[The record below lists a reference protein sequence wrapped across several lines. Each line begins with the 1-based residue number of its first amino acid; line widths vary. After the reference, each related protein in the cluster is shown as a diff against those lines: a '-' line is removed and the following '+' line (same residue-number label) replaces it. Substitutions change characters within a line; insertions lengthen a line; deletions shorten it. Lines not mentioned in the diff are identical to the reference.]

1 MSSCEAWDE
10 DIIRTTGSGE
20 GPAGNGGDRW
30 PRGVGWP
37 IGGKLSSGIAGVTMK
52 SLVASLWLVL
62 ASLANS
68 AWAQGGG
75 LIRAAEMRATIRAQ
89 ESANQHGTQ
98 SDADNDPEGS
108 DKAAA
113 RVIAIGGRVE
123 RSILEGA
130 AGESGPIGG
139 LEEGSRP
146 TSWRPIVEGESLPTG
161 TWLRTGFSSF
171 VTLRFGENEYVSI
184 RHLTLAS
191 VDDFRPMPGGDR
203 IRIGLGY
210 GTVRGGSADHAIRSD
225 LAVEAPT
232 ATLAKRG
239 TEGWEIRVE
248 PGTGR
253 YRISLARSGLVE
265 ALEQARRGIGRLVRP
280 GEYVTQDT
288 LAGLW
293 IQQAQFDRMAGV
305 YKLEGMTG
313 ADERFALKNT
323 SGLGFINPGGG
334 EELYALNNRGEPST
348 LRNPVSAAL
357 AAGTRPNLRFGV
369 IDSPVG
375 NFGSPGVLNP
385 SPNP

>member
-1 MSSCEAWDE
+1 MVWAFLAGLATGPLVWGQASGLGRASPFAGQTAKADE
-10 DIIRTTGSGE
+10 GTP
-20 GPAGNGGDRW
+20 PAQ
-30 PRGVGWP
+30 PSP
-37 IGGKLSSGIAGVTMK
+37 
-52 SLVASLWLVL
+52 
-62 ASLANS
+62 
-68 AWAQGGG
+68 
-75 LIRAAEMRATIRAQ
+75 E
-89 ESANQHGTQ
+89 
-98 SDADNDPEGS
+98 SDAAQTGAVVVE
-108 DKAAA
+108 
-113 RVIAIGGRVE
+113 VGGRVDRSLFPPKGPASAEAVNGETPAGVE
-123 RSILEGA
+123 RADGPSPVAPMLA
-130 AGESGPIGG
+130 APTAWKPVEKGEF
-139 LEEGSRP
+139 
-146 TSWRPIVEGESLPTG
+146 LPTG
-161 TWLRTGFSSF
+161 SWLRTGFSSF

-210 GTVRGGSADHAIRSD
+210 GTVRGGSADHALRSD

-265 ALEQARRGIGRLVRP
+265 ALEQARRGAGRLVRP

-334 EELYALNNRGEPST
+334 EELYALNNRGEPSA

-375 NFGSPGVLNP
+375 NFGSPGVLNS